1 MDEDDYKI
9 KEDSEG
15 CWGTARFPLAP
26 SANSNKRNENKLGQL
41 KGNEDSSKG
50 VFDKKQGR
58 KCVTALA
65 FH

>member
-9 KEDSEG
+9 KEDFEG
-15 CWGTARFPLAP
+15 CWGIARFSLAP

-50 VFDKKQGR
+50 VFVKKQEW
-58 KCVTALA
+58 KALA